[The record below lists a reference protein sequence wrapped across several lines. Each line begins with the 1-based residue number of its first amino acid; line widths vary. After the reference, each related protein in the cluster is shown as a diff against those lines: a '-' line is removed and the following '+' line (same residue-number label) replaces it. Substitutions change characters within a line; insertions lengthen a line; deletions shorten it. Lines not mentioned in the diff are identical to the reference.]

1 MFGHTFLYG
10 LYALL
15 FLIITNYELMGTLT
29 VSQYKTIIDTYKDF
43 YADDRLDIRVY
54 GTLKDYLNK
63 KELTEEEENTP
74 IGGWTTMECITYHP
88 EVTVTNEYG
97 KSHKITD
104 VYVKVSFPSFEIELA
119 RTSYTSEEIRVGY
132 IHSHVHRGNYFTAF
146 NSFCTGAANTPINEV
161 KKSIKN
167 FYTDKTLVTGFAT
180 LIMSFIIEVERMIK
194 VESIDGGP
202 YIKMSTIN
210 AGVSEGSKPVTIP
223 SKTGVS
229 MLVLVNGVKQT
240 YVDDLKKFFI
250 YYASLRLDSFYYDG
264 QNWQLDCSD
273 SEFISRVTKVA
284 KTYKGTRSK
293 ISLFKKVLYADGLYY
308 CNSYSTTY
316 HLFPHSHTTW
326 TFKTHLL
333 EVKCKNSEDKTMET
347 REVFNLEI
355 IKILYNFLLNLI
367 NSVYA
372 NNKFKDTLH
381 SRAYKVTRSLINQL

>member
-1 MFGHTFLYG
+1 
-10 LYALL
+10 
-15 FLIITNYELMGTLT
+15 MGTLT

-43 YADDRLDIRVY
+43 YADDRLDIKVY
-54 GTLKDYLNK
+54 VPLKDYLNK
-63 KELTEEEENTP
+63 KELTEEEEATP
-74 IGGWTTMECITYHP
+74 IREFTTMECITYHP
-88 EVTVTNEYG
+88 EVTITNEYG

-104 VYVKVSFPSFEIELA
+104 VYVKVSFPSLEIELA
-119 RTSYTSEEIRVGY
+119 RTSYTPEEIRVGY
-132 IHSHVHRGNYFTAF
+132 IHSHVHRGNYFTTF
-146 NSFCTGAANTPINEV
+146 NSFCTGAANTPINKV
-161 KKSIKN
+161 KKSIREFN
-167 FYTDKTLVTGFAT
+167 TDKTLVTGFAT

-194 VESIDGGP
+194 VESVEGGP

-223 SKTGVS
+223 SQTGVS
-229 MLVLVNGVKQT
+229 MLALVNNVRNT
-240 YVDDLKKFFI
+240 YVDDLKKFFV

-264 QNWQLDCSD
+264 QNWQLNCSD

-284 KTYKGTRSK
+284 ETYKGTRGK
-293 ISLFKKVLYADGLYY
+293 AGLFKEVLYADGLYY
-308 CNSYSTTY
+308 CNSYSTNF
-316 HLFPHSHTTW
+316 HLSPHSHTLW

-333 EVKCKNSEDKTMET
+333 EVKCKISEDGIMKS
-347 REVFNLEI
+347 RKVFNLEI